1 MTNINMD
8 LPIISTFLNRR
19 KYTTINC
26 TILWVRAEK
35 ILIATR
41 LICFFKLY
49 KKHMAPVLITPDIK
63 LIKNPGV
70 NRVPIIIPWM
80 RILKNKTSKAI
91 FFPNFTKT
99 IIVAKL
105 ANPNFIHGKGF
116 GITVSNNEK

>member
-1 MTNINMD
+1 MD
-8 LPIISTFLNRR
+8 LPIISTLLNRR

-26 TILWVRAEK
+26 TILWVIAEK

-41 LICFFKLY
+41 LICFFRLY

-70 NRVPIIIPWM
+70 NKVPIIIPWM
-80 RILKNKTSKAI
+80 MILKNKTSKAI

-105 ANPNFIHGKGF
+105 DNPNFIHGKGF
-116 GITVSNNEK
+116 GIIVSNNEK